1 MAGHSAK
8 TAYAIG
14 QKDLKKT
21 EIQQAIHKH
30 EQSRL
35 DSIIASRD
43 ERLMFLTGVI
53 RDAEHKTQNRLRACE
68 LLCRVCGN
76 FLDKASVQVEKI
88 YTFADLIM
96 SDD

>member
-1 MAGHSAK
+1 MAGYSAK

-35 DSIIASRD
+35 DRLIATRD
-43 ERLMFLTGVI
+43 ERLTFLTGVM
-53 RDAEHKTQNRLRACE
+53 RDAEHNIKNRLRACE
-68 LLCRVCGN
+68 LICQ
-76 FLDKASVQVEKI
+76 ASVI
-88 YTFADLIM
+88 
-96 SDD
+96 S